1 MENTNHVNTN
11 PTPQTPLF
19 VGVVN
24 RLESLVERQR
34 NLSEKIYEKTILLG
48 DVANICVGDEP
59 EKKTPN
65 RNTVVGN
72 IIFLMDDLERGIGLL
87 ETSLD
92 NLERIV

>member
-19 VGVVN
+19 VGVIN
-24 RLESLVERQR
+24 RLESLVERQQKI
-34 NLSEKIYEKTILLG
+34 SQKIYEKTLLLVEIG
-48 DVANICVGDEP
+48 DVCHGDEP
-59 EKKTPN
+59 DKKTPN

-72 IIFLMDDLERGIGLL
+72 IVFLMDDLERGIGLL

-92 NLERIV
+92 NLERTV

>member
-19 VGVVN
+19 VGVIN
-24 RLESLVERQR
+24 RLESLVERQQKT
-34 NLSEKIYEKTILLG
+34 SQKIYEKTILLG
-48 DVANICVGDEP
+48 EAGDVCHGDEP